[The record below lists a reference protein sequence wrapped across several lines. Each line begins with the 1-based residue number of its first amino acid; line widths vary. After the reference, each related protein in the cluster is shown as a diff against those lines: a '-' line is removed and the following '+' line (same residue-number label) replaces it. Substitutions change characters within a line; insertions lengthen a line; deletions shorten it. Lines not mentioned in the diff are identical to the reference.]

1 MAVATYALIY
11 WPFAL
16 PRERAAVHRQRCQ
29 TAISRR
35 TDRSS
40 DARHSAAA
48 ALGLSHVHHRTPR
61 WGARATV
68 QKDHIMFNTKI
79 TAATCIAMTVAAF
92 VAVHG
97 AAAQAQTY
105 VVKPEA
111 ISQQAAQMSTQ
122 LGVQLTGRI
131 AATPGAVAARMAKL
145 DEGTGDANAIEVASA
160 PVSVKPIIISMIN

>member
-1 MAVATYALIY
+1 
-11 WPFAL
+11 
-16 PRERAAVHRQRCQ
+16 
-29 TAISRR
+29 
-35 TDRSS
+35 
-40 DARHSAAA
+40 
-48 ALGLSHVHHRTPR
+48 
-61 WGARATV
+61 
-68 QKDHIMFNTKI
+68 
-79 TAATCIAMTVAAF
+79 MTVAAF

-105 VVKPEA
+105 VVQPGA

-145 DEGTGDANAIEVASA
+145 DEGTGDANAIVVASA